1 MAEEA
6 DRPAVPVPAK
16 AKAAAAVDAVGAVR
30 KLAEAGGEVEAASKA
45 VEAASKAVVVD
56 AVVGEDVAVVA
67 EEPAGLLVKWRFSGN
82 TKCSLWTPSLH

>member
-1 MAEEA
+1 MAEEV

-16 AKAAAAVDAVGAVR
+16 AKAAAAVDAVVAVR
-30 KLAEAGGEVEAASKA
+30 KLVEAGGEVEVVLK
-45 VEAASKAVVVD
+45 VVVVH
-56 AVVGEDVAVVA
+56 AVVGEGVAVVA